1 MLCDPTPESDDELS
15 YSCRWNINGGPD
27 DSVLASSSLSGAND
41 ISCATDVVLTLLS
54 SSESEDELDTTDEVL
69 RRCPSNSGG
78 GSSVHWLVSSV
89 SVMFVRSVS

>member
-41 ISCATDVVLTLLS
+41 VSCATGAVLTLS
-54 SSESEDELDTTDEVL
+54 SPSDSEDEVDVTDEVL
-69 RRCPSNSGG
+69 RKWLSNSGG

-89 SVMFVRSVS
+89 SVVSVHFAS